1 MYILVTFYR
10 LELKI
15 TIKYEFIFFQDEID
29 TTLIAEHDSK
39 FRLTCVSVYTPMLS
53 TNKSDTSVKSEI
65 DQVTVENNDSEEVNS
80 SEDEA
85 EIKKLKKQKKRDKL
99 KKTQEKRSE
108 KESLKRKLVTLVEED
123 VKDAKKKKKVK
134 DRKMIMQK
142 QKSKK
147 IKS

>member
-85 EIKKLKKQKKRDKL
+85 EIKKLKKRDKL

-108 KESLKRKLVTLVEED
+108 KKSLKRKLVTLVEED

>member
-85 EIKKLKKQKKRDKL
+85 EIKKLKKRDKL